1 MILIETISTS
11 ALLILLIVMAT
22 ILLIL
27 SVWAIIDDDW
37 ESAPLPFII
46 FVILVVLIIAVCV
59 DKTSYKIKI
68 TDDNIT
74 IKELTDTFI
83 IENYDA
89 KNDIWTVQQKDGGFN
104 PADLNKKG
112 E

>member
-1 MILIETISTS
+1 MILIETVDTG
-11 ALLILLIVMAT
+11 LLLVLLVVMAT
-22 ILLIL
+22 ILFIL
-27 SVWAIIDDDW
+27 FVGFMIGDNW
-37 ESAPLPFII
+37 EDAPLPFII

>member
-1 MILIETISTS
+1 MILIETIDTGGVL
-11 ALLILLIVMAT
+11 ALLIVLATVLFLLSAGF
-22 ILLIL
+22 
-27 SVWAIIDDDW
+27 IITDNCDML
-37 ESAPLPFII
+37 PLPIII
-46 FVILVVLIIAVCV
+46 FVILVPTIIAIYA
-59 DKTSYKIKI
+59 DKQSYKIKI
-68 TDDNIT
+68 IDDNVT
-74 IKELTDTFI
+74 VKELTDTFI